1 MSKKS
6 PLARTVGEELL
17 KIMRALPEGARRLP
31 SEEELCGMLEV
42 SRATLRE
49 ALSLLD
55 RAGFITK
62 RHGVGNIVNPSVLSA
77 PMRFDAEVN
86 LRRMLESG
94 GGRADTIRLAPWPER
109 EDMFG
114 EAVSARVTTPR
125 PWIVQRSEHT
135 LNDAPAVL
143 TFNIFPGT
151 GRLLDEAQ
159 VQGLSYGELVGA
171 VTGEE
176 LSHTVTAFHAC
187 PAWRETVAFFGMK
200 EGEAMVYWHQRSFG
214 LKDDLLCESL
224 VFFNPGLVTLHSF
237 NRWE

>member
-31 SEEELCGMLEV
+31 SEGDLCGMLEV

-86 LRRMLESG
+86 LRRMLELFPSNPQYQ
-94 GGRADTIRLAPWPER
+94 ALVAEFER
-109 EDMFG
+109 G
-114 EAVSARVTTPR
+114 ER
-125 PWIVQRSEHT
+125 
-135 LNDAPAVL
+135 
-143 TFNIFPGT
+143 
-151 GRLLDEAQ
+151 
-159 VQGLSYGELVGA
+159 
-171 VTGEE
+171 
-176 LSHTVTAFHAC
+176 
-187 PAWRETVAFFGMK
+187 K
-200 EGEAMVYWHQRSFG
+200 
-214 LKDDLLCESL
+214 
-224 VFFNPGLVTLHSF
+224 
-237 NRWE
+237 